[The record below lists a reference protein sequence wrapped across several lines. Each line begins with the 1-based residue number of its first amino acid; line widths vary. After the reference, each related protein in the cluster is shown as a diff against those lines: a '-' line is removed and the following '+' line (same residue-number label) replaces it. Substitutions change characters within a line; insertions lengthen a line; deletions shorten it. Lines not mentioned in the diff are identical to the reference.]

1 MAECEE
7 GFQLNYDIEIDFG
20 SLAMVELV
28 EPPSAQPAQPARPGF
43 ALSGS
48 IIGYRSEL
56 ARPAAA
62 ATDIAPLFNT
72 VIIQF

>member
-7 GFQLNYDIEIDFG
+7 GFQLNYDIEIDFC

-28 EPPSAQPAQPARPGF
+28 EPPSAQPARPGF